1 MKRKTD
7 IVITITFQQ
16 DKERERERELWG
28 VNLQDAIGNEG
39 KHDSGDR
46 KCALPQLVVPPIPIA
61 WRRRGCFRH
70 IPSKHDKRRRIRER
84 ERVQRFLRISV
95 TVSSSCEKMKTGLPR
110 QHSPTSGDSKYGST
124 TRIRTISL
132 CWAEHGPVNA
142 SYWISNGSAIQDGL
156 GLARY
161 THEWI

>member
-1 MKRKTD
+1 
-7 IVITITFQQ
+7 
-16 DKERERERELWG
+16 
-28 VNLQDAIGNEG
+28 
-39 KHDSGDR
+39 
-46 KCALPQLVVPPIPIA
+46 
-61 WRRRGCFRH
+61 
-70 IPSKHDKRRRIRER
+70 
-84 ERVQRFLRISV
+84 
-95 TVSSSCEKMKTGLPR
+95 MKTGLPR
-110 QHSPTSGDSKYGST
+110 QHSPASGDSKDGST